1 MIRPWTP
8 EGLTLKTP
16 YAPTHPPGASTGPR
30 DRAPGG
36 MVVRAPIRRILL
48 DILKP
53 IKGPSVV
60 DVAKAIASLPGV
72 EGVNITVKE
81 IDVDTI
87 TLSLTVEGSDIDFD
101 MLRNK
106 LEELG
111 CAIHSID
118 QVVAGKRIVEEPRV
132 EE

>member
-1 MIRPWTP
+1 MSRI
-8 EGLTLKTP
+8 
-16 YAPTHPPGASTGPR
+16 
-30 DRAPGG
+30 
-36 MVVRAPIRRILL
+36 VQAPIRRLLL

-53 IKGPSVV
+53 IKGPSIV
-60 DVAKAIASLPGV
+60 DVARSIASLPGID
-72 EGVNITVKE
+72 GVNITVKE

-87 TLSLTVEGSDIDFD
+87 TLSMTVEGASIDFD
-101 MLRNK
+101 MLQRK

-118 QVVAGKRIVEEPRV
+118 QVVAGKRIVEEPKL

>member
-1 MIRPWTP
+1 
-8 EGLTLKTP
+8 
-16 YAPTHPPGASTGPR
+16 
-30 DRAPGG
+30 
-36 MVVRAPIRRILL
+36 VQAPIRRLLL

-53 IKGPSVV
+53 IKGPSIV
-60 DVAKAIASLPGV
+60 DVARSIASLPGID
-72 EGVNITVKE
+72 GVNITVKE

-87 TLSLTVEGSDIDFD
+87 TLSMTIEGASIDFE
-101 MLRNK
+101 MLQRK

-118 QVVAGKRIVEEPRV
+118 QVVAGKRIVEEPKL

>member
-1 MIRPWTP
+1 MSR
-8 EGLTLKTP
+8 
-16 YAPTHPPGASTGPR
+16 
-30 DRAPGG
+30 
-36 MVVRAPIRRILL
+36 VVQAPIRRLLL

-53 IKGPSVV
+53 IKGPSIV
-60 DVAKAIASLPGV
+60 DVARSIASLPGV
-72 EGVNITVKE
+72 DGVNITVKE

-87 TLSLTVEGSDIDFD
+87 TLSMTVEGASIDFE
-101 MLRNK
+101 MLQRK

-118 QVVAGKRIVEEPRV
+118 QVVAGKRIVEEPKL

>member
-1 MIRPWTP
+1 MQ
-8 EGLTLKTP
+8 
-16 YAPTHPPGASTGPR
+16 
-30 DRAPGG
+30 
-36 MVVRAPIRRILL
+36 APIRRLLL

-53 IKGPSVV
+53 IKGPSIV
-60 DVAKAIASLPGV
+60 DVARSVASLPGV
-72 EGVNITVKE
+72 SGVNITVKE

-87 TLSLTVEGSDIDFD
+87 TLSMTVEGESIDFES
-101 MLRNK
+101 LRSK

-118 QVVAGKRIVEEPRV
+118 QVVAGKKIVEEPRI

>member
-1 MIRPWTP
+1 MSR
-8 EGLTLKTP
+8 
-16 YAPTHPPGASTGPR
+16 
-30 DRAPGG
+30 
-36 MVVRAPIRRILL
+36 VVQAPIRRLLL

-53 IKGPSVV
+53 IKGPSIV
-60 DVAKAIASLPGV
+60 DVARSIASLPGID
-72 EGVNITVKE
+72 GVNITVKE

-87 TLSLTVEGSDIDFD
+87 TLSMTIEGASIDFE
-101 MLRNK
+101 MLQRK

-118 QVVAGKRIVEEPRV
+118 QVVAGKRIVEEPKL

>member
-1 MIRPWTP
+1 MQ
-8 EGLTLKTP
+8 
-16 YAPTHPPGASTGPR
+16 
-30 DRAPGG
+30 
-36 MVVRAPIRRILL
+36 APIRRLLL

-53 IKGPSVV
+53 IKGPSIV
-60 DVAKAIASLPGV
+60 DVARSVASLPGV
-72 EGVNITVKE
+72 DGVNITVKE

-87 TLSLTVEGSDIDFD
+87 TLSMTIEGSSIDFD
-101 MLRNK
+101 MLQKK

-118 QVVAGKRIVEEPRV
+118 QVVAGKKIVEEPRL

>member
-1 MIRPWTP
+1 MQ
-8 EGLTLKTP
+8 
-16 YAPTHPPGASTGPR
+16 
-30 DRAPGG
+30 
-36 MVVRAPIRRILL
+36 APIRRLLL

-53 IKGPSVV
+53 IKGPSIV
-60 DVAKAIASLPGV
+60 DVARSIASLPGID
-72 EGVNITVKE
+72 GVNITVKE

-87 TLSLTVEGSDIDFD
+87 TLSMTVEGASIDFD
-101 MLRNK
+101 MLQRK

-118 QVVAGKRIVEEPRV
+118 QVVAGKRIVEEPKL